1 MVWVDLTLKTIPKSF
16 LFVSDANLNESTPHL
31 QWTFIGPL
39 YILHP
44 YNRRL
49 QRETNIC
56 HTIYTK
62 EALCHIESE
71 DLDLALWLLKSGLC
85 SPARIPLASKITR
98 VKFLHY
104 IPTQYCSICKAIWKE
119 KNWRLRGSKLQY
131 SCSNVR
137 KINNSTM
144 LCMHDADIKPRIYVR
159 IILCYGLPNASINIC
174 DLIGTACLAQAITVR
189 LGTSCKES
197 HYPLVSVVL

>member
-1 MVWVDLTLKTIPKSF
+1 MPHNICQR
-16 LFVSDANLNESTPHL
+16 NITPH
-31 QWTFIGPL
+31 WKWRFRSGI
-39 YILHP
+39 
-44 YNRRL
+44 
-49 QRETNIC
+49 
-56 HTIYTK
+56 
-62 EALCHIESE
+62 A
-71 DLDLALWLLKSGLC
+71 AGLC

-104 IPTQYCSICKAIWKE
+104 IPTLYCSVCKAIWKK
-119 KNWRLRGSKLQY
+119 KNWRLRGSKLHY

-144 LCMHDADIKPRIYVR
+144 LHMHDADIKPRMHVW
-159 IILCYGLPNASINIC
+159 IILCYGFPNASINIC